1 MNGATSSV
9 TKVAMGIVAIGMV
22 TAVLLRGNAAVG
34 VLGGIEK
41 LFSGSLNTAIKG

>member
-1 MNGATSSV
+1 MDV
-9 TKVAMGIVAIGMV
+9 TKIAMGVVGVGMV

-34 VLGGIEK
+34 VLGAIEK